1 MEAQSCNVK
10 MYTPVRLWSAVSL
23 PILIHF
29 QWPYTISFL
38 QNQLFPECT
47 VLWNIKCLACKTSNI
62 MTVLSEVGSLYTGCK
77 LLQIKFYGL
86 CVFKSVCKFLCTILQ
101 NVFQFLCA
109 HNNLQFLIIK
119 ISQTSSGLRYVTQ
132 YRTIQ
137 H

>member
-1 MEAQSCNVK
+1 MRKQLQVGVLHGKENVPMEAQSCNVK

-62 MTVLSEVGSLYTGCK
+62 MTVLSEVGSLYTGCSYCK
-77 LLQIKFYGL
+77 SNSMDYVCLNL
-86 CVFKSVCKFLCTILQ
+86 CVNFCA
-101 NVFQFLCA
+101 QFYRMCS
-109 HNNLQFLIIK
+109 NFCVLITTCN
-119 ISQTSSGLRYVTQ
+119 S
-132 YRTIQ
+132 
-137 H
+137 